1 MSVAHAQQSSDK
13 KPQKTLMSKDEVWHE
28 TGRKITFVLKFAALL
43 EIPKMWTPSP
53 RSYKATFSVVLSLL
67 VGIGIASYVMSDRFA
82 NSEELVIHTYQVI
95 SLLKQISAE
104 LSEAESARRGYVL
117 LGDSTLLIE
126 YDVGLRTIPSRLEQ
140 LKSVTADNPE
150 QQRYLSELG
159 PLVAQ
164 QLALLT
170 QSVELQ
176 KRDPSARDQQLEF
189 TRQGV
194 ALDDKVH
201 TLLSRMEEEESR
213 LLQLRSSVSVSK
225 QHRATMILVLAFLLA
240 SMVLVS
246 LFLVMSS
253 EVARRAT
260 AEAVA
265 KENEEKYRLLVSGV
279 QDHAIIRL
287 DLDGRIIT
295 WNQGAQRL
303 FGYSSLEIL
312 GEPFARLYQTC
323 EKDTPIRH
331 LNTALTDG
339 HINDECEQMRKDGS
353 IFWATADLT
362 LLRNEQGQPRGYAVI
377 TRDITER
384 KQQQEQI
391 RQRDEE
397 LNAFFVNA
405 PVGLAALDKDL
416 RFQRINRPFAEL
428 NGLVPG
434 EQLGELIDD
443 VIADR
448 RAMIE
453 PLIRQVAQTGE
464 PVLNQEIRHPNPSD
478 PSIMGWWLKSFFPI
492 SRQGD
497 EVTQIGVIVQ
507 DITVLKSA
515 ENSVRTLSGRLLQ
528 IRDDERR
535 RLARDLHDSLG
546 QTLTAVKMNL
556 SYLARDTT
564 SGLDERGS
572 NAVAES
578 KELVDSALK
587 EVRTLSH
594 LLHPPMLDEVGLVPA
609 IRWYANG
616 FAQRSG
622 IQVELELPA
631 NLRRL
636 PTELETAI
644 FRAVQESLTN
654 VHRHSGSATATVQVL
669 AEDESL
675 HLYIIDQ
682 GHGIP
687 PDKLAFRLDGATIG
701 VGLLGMRE
709 RLRQLGGK
717 LEISADSSGTRI
729 HVIIPLSGDA

>member
-1 MSVAHAQQSSDK
+1 M
-13 KPQKTLMSKDEVWHE
+13 
-28 TGRKITFVLKFAALL
+28 I
-43 EIPKMWTPSP
+43 
-53 RSYKATFSVVLSLL
+53 LSLL

-82 NSEELVIHTYQVI
+82 NSEELVIHTHQVI
-95 SLLKQISAE
+95 SLLKEVSAE
-104 LSEAESARRGYVL
+104 LSEAENGRRGYVL
-117 LGDSTLLIE
+117 IGDSTLLIE
-126 YDVGLRTIPSRLEQ
+126 YDVGLRTIPERLNE
-140 LKSVTADNPE
+140 LKSLTADSAQ
-150 QQRYLSELG
+150 QQRRLSELD
-159 PLVAQ
+159 PLVSEQ
-164 QLALLT
+164 MKILT

-176 KRDPSARDQQLEF
+176 KRDPSARDEQLQY
-189 TRQGV
+189 TRKGV
-194 ALDDKVH
+194 VLDDKIR
-201 TLLSRMEEEESR
+201 TLLGAMEEEENR
-213 LLQLRSSVSVSK
+213 LLGLRSSLSASK
-225 QHRATMILVLAFLLA
+225 QHRATMILVLAFFLA

-253 EVARRAT
+253 EVARRAR
-260 AEAVA
+260 AETVA

-303 FGYSSLEIL
+303 FGYTSLEIL

-331 LNTALTDG
+331 LKTTLDEG

-353 IFWATADLT
+353 VFWATADLT
-362 LLRNEQGQPRGYAVI
+362 LLRNEEGQPRGYAVI

-384 KQQQEQI
+384 KQQREQI
-391 RQRDEE
+391 QQREAQ
-397 LNAFFVNA
+397 LNAFFTNA
-405 PVGLAALDKDL
+405 PVGLAVLDKNL

-434 EQLGELIDD
+434 EQVGEP
-443 VIADR
+443 IADVV
-448 RAMIE
+448 ADLGLQIE
-453 PLIRQVAQTGE
+453 PLLRRVAQTGE
-464 PVLNQEIRHPNPSD
+464 SVLNQEIRGPSPAAPNAS
-478 PSIMGWWLKSFFPI
+478 GWWLKSFFPI
-492 SRQGD
+492 TREGD
-497 EVTQIGVIVQ
+497 QVSQIGAIVQ
-507 DITVLKSA
+507 DITVLKRA

-556 SYLARDTT
+556 SYVGRNT

-572 NAVAES
+572 NAVVES
-578 KELVDSALK
+578 QELVDNALK

-594 LLHPPMLDEVGLVPA
+594 LLHPPMLDDVGLVPA
-609 IRWYANG
+609 IRWYTNG

-636 PTELETAI
+636 PTELETAV
-644 FRAVQESLTN
+644 FRVVQESLTN
-654 VHRHSGSATATVQVL
+654 VHRHSGSTTATVRL
-669 AEDESL
+669 NTEDESL
-675 HLYIIDQ
+675 HLYVIDL
-682 GHGIP
+682 GRGIP
-687 PDKLAFRLDGATIG
+687 PDKLAFRLDGAMIG

-729 HVIIPLSGDA
+729 HVIIPLSGVA